1 MIYFIEVTLAFSIFY
16 DFIPFIAA
24 SGQGGSSV
32 STLFR
37 PGHPEVQRSGHL
49 ATLRYLPKSYLN
61 AMSSIV
67 NTTVNGK
74 CLQRS
79 Y

>member
-1 MIYFIEVTLAFSIFY
+1 MIYFIEVTLAFSIFF

-24 SGQGGSSV
+24 SGQGGSSI
-32 STLFR
+32 TPFC

-67 NTTVNGK
+67 NTTVKGK